1 MTLRYEKYLFF
12 WKEIQTIEK
21 GKRMST
27 NQKAME
33 KVDATI
39 AAAAKKVNAKKEND
53 ICRYL
58 PGPKGG
64 YIHHFSMRKMR
75 HEDPEG
81 LIQILTKHII
91 SPSNPTKLPPKPRA
105 PRGSRKKR
113 DHLPLT
119 KQEIDLIVLLA
130 KQSGQ
135 KDIIRKLA
143 PRKDL
148 RSIKREL
155 IASIKH
161 GQIKEELWIA
171 YTETVGVNNQVLPS
185 QFSFAPNGKE
195 ALAAAFN

>member
-1 MTLRYEKYLFF
+1 
-12 WKEIQTIEK
+12 
-21 GKRMST
+21 MS
-27 NQKAME
+27 NHPKSVE
-33 KVDATI
+33 KVDAAI
-39 AAAAKKVNAKKEND
+39 VAASKKVSAKKEND

-75 HEDPEG
+75 NEDPEQ
-81 LIQILTKHII
+81 LVQLLNKHILN
-91 SPSNPTKLPPKPRA
+91 PSNPSKLPPKPRA
-105 PRGSRKKR
+105 PRGSRKRR

-119 KQEIDLIVLLA
+119 KQDIDLLLYLA

-143 PRKDL
+143 PRKDI

-161 GQIKEELWIA
+161 GQVKEELWIA
-171 YTETVGVNNQVLPS
+171 YVETVSTPTTPPQFNQLAATS
-185 QFSFAPNGKE
+185 QS
-195 ALAAAFN
+195 LAAAFN